1 MADDVATLQ
10 QKLAS
15 AKAKIRRMKRRFKH
29 IDRAV
34 KFACRDKGYDLHWL
48 GRRNVS
54 EVVGDESHPSHTAVV
69 SILRKYKKEGKIMR
83 KGDWKANWEAGFWSG
98 VCSTGRLF
106 ADVAFS
112 LDAEEYRNGTE
123 ADKDRAEMRNVEQAW
138 EEFPML
144 DS

>member
-1 MADDVATLQ
+1 MPTDVATLQ

-29 IDRAV
+29 IDRAA
-34 KFACRDKGYDLHWL
+34 KFACRDKGFDLHWL

-54 EVVGDESHPSHTAVV
+54 EVLRDESHPSHTAAV
-69 SILRKYKKEGKIMR
+69 SILRKYKKEGRILR
-83 KGDWKANWEAGFWSG
+83 KGGWQADWEAGFWSG
-98 VCSTGRLF
+98 VCATGRLF
-106 ADVAFS
+106 AGVAFS
-112 LDAEEYRNGTE
+112 LDGEEAANGTE
-123 ADKDRAEMRNVEQAW
+123 TEKDHAEMRNVEQTW